1 MTTSTLSGGYT
12 GLVDIGAGGGRELM
26 LIPGGRLFADDELA
40 VSDELLAGT
49 GGGDTK
55 EAEALDERPR
65 VGLVASGGTGLTLSA
80 PLA

>member
-26 LIPGGRLFADDELA
+26 LIPEGRLLADDELT
-40 VSDELLAGT
+40 VSDGLLAGT
-49 GGGDTK
+49 GGGAK

-80 PLA
+80 PLV